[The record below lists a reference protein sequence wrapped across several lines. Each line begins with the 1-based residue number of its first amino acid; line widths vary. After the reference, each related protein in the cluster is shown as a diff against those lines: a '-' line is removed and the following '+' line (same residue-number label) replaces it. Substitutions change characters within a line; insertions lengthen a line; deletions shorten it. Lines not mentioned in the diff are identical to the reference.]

1 LGDPERRFGFPGSV
15 LLVPLA
21 LGLGNR
27 SEKEIAAVFEDNAK
41 QLHELC
47 ALVSAERDREKMR
60 QLTEEIHR
68 LLEELMKKEFKKEW
82 LRLYS

>member
-1 LGDPERRFGFPGSV
+1 LGDPEQRFGFPGSV

-21 LGLGNR
+21 LGLGNQ
-27 SEKEIAAVFEDNAK
+27 SEMEIAALFEDNAK

-47 ALVSAERDREKMR
+47 ELVSAERDREKMR

-68 LLEELMKKEFKKEW
+68 LLEESMMKEFKKEW